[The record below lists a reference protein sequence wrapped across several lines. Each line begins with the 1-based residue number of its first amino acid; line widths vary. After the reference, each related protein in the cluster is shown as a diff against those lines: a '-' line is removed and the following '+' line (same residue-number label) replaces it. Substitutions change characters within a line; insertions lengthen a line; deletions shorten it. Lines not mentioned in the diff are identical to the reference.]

1 MLRKLWDRLMR
12 RSTEQAIERE
22 ETRERMSPAERRFM
36 DESAENL
43 QADGFVGTQLGGDP
57 TRLLDEEGPSRRR

>member
-1 MLRKLWDRLMR
+1 VLQKLWDRLTR
-12 RSTEQAIERE
+12 RSIERE

-36 DESAENL
+36 DESAEDL

-57 TRLLDEEGPSRRR
+57 TRLLDEEGPSRR